1 MLITPEYIK
10 VLKDTHDGYK
20 AKGKR
25 WGVTAEKDHF
35 FANTLNVI
43 DRWKSK
49 AVLDYGSG
57 SSGLRMRMEKE
68 FPDILVTDYEP
79 SNGHCPPEPH
89 DIVVC
94 IDVLEHV
101 EPELVDD
108 VLLDLQR
115 VMKVGGYISIS
126 CSLAIAILADG
137 RNAHISIHPPEWWVE
152 KIMKLFD
159 VLHIIIPP
167 GRGSVE
173 FKLAKKSPGGL

>member
-1 MLITPEYIK
+1 
-10 VLKDTHDGYK
+10 
-20 AKGKR
+20 
-25 WGVTAEKDHF
+25 
-35 FANTLNVI
+35 
-43 DRWKSK
+43 
-49 AVLDYGSG
+49 
-57 SSGLRMRMEKE
+57 
-68 FPDILVTDYEP
+68 
-79 SNGHCPPEPH
+79 
-89 DIVVC
+89 VC

-126 CSLAIAILADG
+126 CSLALSILADG

-152 KIMKLFD
+152 KLMKLFD

-173 FKLAKKSPGGL
+173 FKLAKKSLGGL